1 MKDFTQSFLNSIQE
15 HQLTILENSEN
26 VKCFKMAKPH
36 TIAMSFTVIYADN
49 KVIITG
55 DMGHYVFG
63 CLLNPYN
70 FFLGESALNTNYLT
84 EKVIAQDTVYPVQKY
99 DPFVAEQEIRRTIHE
114 YAAFDLAQK
123 LYESL
128 ENIDFES
135 EQEVEHWLYSLGDK
149 AKSVFDE
156 VNMGDFTVLSDEF
169 VWCVQ
174 AIAWA
179 TREFDKVVNNTN

>member
-1 MKDFTQSFLNSIQE
+1 MTENHPQSFLNDIRE

-26 VKCFKMAKPH
+26 VKCFKMAKPN
-36 TIAMSFTVIYADN
+36 TIAMSFTVIYVDN

-63 CLLNPYN
+63 RLLNSYDL
-70 FFLGESALNTNYLT
+70 FLAENALNASYLT
-84 EKVIAQDTVYPVQKY
+84 EKIIAQDTVYPVQKY
-99 DPFVAEQEIRRTIHE
+99 DPVVAEKEIRRTIHE
-114 YAAFDLAQK
+114 YADFDLAQE

-135 EQEVEHWLYSLGDK
+135 EHEVEYWLYSLEGK
-149 AKSVFDE
+149 AKDVFDE
-156 VNMGDFTVLSDEF
+156 LNMSDFTVLSKNF
-169 VWCVQ
+169 TWCVQ

-179 TREFDKVVNNTN
+179 TREFDKVVKND

>member
-63 CLLNPYN
+63 YLLNPYN
-70 FFLGESALNTNYLT
+70 FFLGESALNANYLI

-99 DPFVAEQEIRRTIHE
+99 DSVVAEQEIRRTIHE
-114 YAAFDLAQK
+114 YADFDLAQE

-135 EQEVEHWLYSLGDK
+135 EHEVEHWLYSLEDK
-149 AKSVFDE
+149 ARDVFDE
-156 VNMGDFTVLSDEF
+156 LNMSDFTVLGKSF
-169 VWCVQ
+169 AWCVQ
-174 AIAWA
+174 AIVWA
-179 TREFDKVVNNTN
+179 TREFDKAMNNAN